1 VIESIIS
8 YLFPALLLGGGGYF
22 AYSRFFKSRG
32 SSNQLTWASNVGSL
46 RPKTRKAAKIWNKE
60 LPKNK
65 QLKES
70 NDFSKAKVKVVYG
83 EQSGRRLASYNS
95 GERKIYV
102 SKAKWKKANSAEQLY
117 IMTHELG
124 HYLGLHHEGSRTEDL
139 MSVELPPVKSESEVK
154 LTSNDK
160 KRLRKIWS

>member
-1 VIESIIS
+1 MIESILA

-22 AYSRFFKSRG
+22 AYERFFKDRNNSKTL
-32 SSNQLTWASNVGSL
+32 SWASNVDSL

-70 NDFSKAKVKVVYG
+70 SDFSKAKVKVIYG
-83 EQSGRRLASYNS
+83 AQSGRRLASYNS
-95 GERKIYV
+95 GSREIHV
-102 SKAKWKKANSAEQLY
+102 SKTKWKKANSAEQLY